1 VTLRRLPRPAAA
13 AALVA
18 AAMALAAC
26 GGSGGGNGGGAGGNG
41 GAASGSGGDQG
52 AANAS
57 APTTTLPRVAVEAA
71 APGFDPQRIYAK
83 ASPGVVTIRSFFSG
97 SSTTSLFGGGASAA
111 QGSGFVIDRNGEI
124 ATNAHVVTDAEAGG
138 TSGPIHE
145 AKQVYV
151 QFPDQN
157 QVPARIVG
165 FDPDADVAL
174 LRIDPGGL
182 DLQPLQ
188 LATDEK
194 VQVGQPVAAIGSPF
208 GEDNSLSV
216 GIVSATDRTIDSLT
230 NFKIEGAVQTDASIN
245 PGNSGG
251 PLLDANGRVIGID
264 QQINTTSG
272 GNEGVGFAV
281 PIALVSH
288 SLDQLRAKGHVSYA
302 YLGVRTEQLYPQ
314 LADELGVPT
323 QNGAM
328 ITRVVAG
335 GPAAA
340 AGLHSSNST
349 VHFQGSDFQ
358 AGGDVIVAV
367 NGDPITRASDLPIL
381 ISRLDPGDTA
391 TLSIIRDGHRMNVD
405 VKLGTRPE
413 TSGG

>member
-1 VTLRRLPRPAAA
+1 VTLLASAA
-13 AALVA
+13 
-18 AAMALAAC
+18 ALAAC
-26 GGSGGGNGGGAGGNG
+26 GGGSGGGGAGAG
-41 GAASGSGGDQG
+41 GGGSGTS
-52 AANAS
+52 AA
-57 APTTTLPRVAVEAA
+57 APTTTLPKVAIESA
-71 APGFDPQRIYAK
+71 APGFDPQRIYEK
-83 ASPGVVTIRSFFSG
+83 ASPGVVTISSYFSG
-97 SSTTSLFGGGASAA
+97 SGATSLFGGGASAA
-111 QGSGFVIDRNGEI
+111 QGSGFVINPNGEI

-138 TSGPIHE
+138 ASGPIHE
-145 AKQVYV
+145 AKKVYV
-151 QFPDQN
+151 QFPDRN
-157 QVPARIVG
+157 QVPAKIVG

-174 LRIDPGGL
+174 LRIDPSGL
-182 DLQPLQ
+182 DLRPLQ
-188 LATDEK
+188 LATNEK

-230 NFKIEGAVQTDASIN
+230 NFKIEGAIQTDASIN

-251 PLLDANGRVIGID
+251 PLLDAQGRVIGID

-281 PIALVSH
+281 PVALVSH

-314 LADELGVPT
+314 LADRLGVPT
-323 QNGAM
+323 KSGAM
-328 ITRVVAG
+328 VTRVIAG

-340 AGLHSSNST
+340 AGLRGANST
-349 VHFQGSDFQ
+349 IHFQGADFK

-367 NGDPITRASDLPIL
+367 NGNPITRASDLPIL

-391 TLSIIRDGHRMNVD
+391 TLSIIRDGHRMSVD
-405 VKLGTRPE
+405 VRLGTRPQ

>member
-1 VTLRRLPRPAAA
+1 
-13 AALVA
+13 
-18 AAMALAAC
+18 
-26 GGSGGGNGGGAGGNG
+26 
-41 GAASGSGGDQG
+41 
-52 AANAS
+52 
-57 APTTTLPRVAVEAA
+57 
-71 APGFDPQRIYAK
+71 
-83 ASPGVVTIRSFFSG
+83 
-97 SSTTSLFGGGASAA
+97 
-111 QGSGFVIDRNGEI
+111 
-124 ATNAHVVTDAEAGG
+124 
-138 TSGPIHE
+138 
-145 AKQVYV
+145 
-151 QFPDQN
+151 
-157 QVPARIVG
+157 
-165 FDPDADVAL
+165 
-174 LRIDPGGL
+174 
-182 DLQPLQ
+182 
-188 LATDEK
+188 
-194 VQVGQPVAAIGSPF
+194 
-208 GEDNSLSV
+208 V

-230 NFKIEGAVQTDASIN
+230 NFKIEGAIQTDASIN

-251 PLLDANGRVIGID
+251 PLLDADGGVIGID

-314 LADELGVPT
+314 LADKLGVPT

-328 ITRVVAG
+328 ITRVVPG

-340 AGLHSSNST
+340 AGLHSADST

-405 VKLGTRPE
+405 VKLATRPE
-413 TSGG
+413 TTGG

>member
-1 VTLRRLPRPAAA
+1 VAA

-18 AAMALAAC
+18 TAIALAAC
-26 GGSGGGNGGGAGGNG
+26 GGSGGGSNGGGNGAAGGSSQG
-41 GAASGSGGDQG
+41 QAGATKVT
-52 AANAS
+52 
-57 APTTTLPRVAVEAA
+57 APTTPLPRVAVEAA

-111 QGSGFVIDRNGEI
+111 QGSGFVIDKNGEI

-157 QVPARIVG
+157 QVPATIVG

-182 DLQPLQ
+182 DLQPLA

-230 NFKIEGAVQTDASIN
+230 NFKIEGAIQTDASIN

-251 PLLDANGRVIGID
+251 PLLDSDGRVIGID

-314 LADELGVPT
+314 LADKLGVPT

-328 ITRVVAG
+328 ITRVVPG
-335 GPAAA
+335 GPAAG
-340 AGLHSSNST
+340 AGLHAADST
-349 VHFQGSDFQ
+349 VHFQGSDFK

-381 ISRLDPGDTA
+381 ISRLNPGDTA